1 MSEFDEERFKQW
13 LIADC
18 DRKKT
23 SSYDGAYVGLIKGSS
38 VDENGV
44 LTVGRPD
51 GNKFEAFQIDD
62 KRFHGKTVVDIIND
76 GAISDFKKCLDH
88 VDKGKISD
96 EIVQKYRNTKFP
108 RAIEFYKDMLEGI
121 PRSLKSQQKSG
132 QNHQDKVVED
142 FLKEKSSER
151 NLIYFGAPG
160 TGKSYALNEEAKMRF
175 HGNVERVTFYADYLH
190 SQFVGSYKPVM
201 ADNDTGIRYEFQPG
215 PFTRILVKA
224 LEHEDT
230 PYCLIIEEL
239 NRAEAASVFGDLFQ
253 LLDRDSNGVSQYP
266 VSVSEDFK
274 KYLKDK
280 FTEDKEAGAKGQKR
294 LNELVRKALYLGPDD
309 IDAKAE
315 NNIENNDC
323 GMIVIPSNMYIWATM
338 NSADQGVFPLD
349 TAFKRRWNFRYFPL
363 DDGKEKM
370 CTENDKYWNGI
381 REAINSKLIALG
393 VNEDKCMGPFFLNE
407 EERNNDF
414 DEAFKNKVIMY
425 LFEDA
430 AKYHKELFA
439 QQNITLS
446 GLFTAW
452 GNDKKSVFCE
462 DVAKVISNVSSSQQ
476 KSDGKAAPDKS
487 NEQPGGENED
497 APSADSANP
506 EPAQDGNDD

>member
-1 MSEFDEERFKQW
+1 MEIPENRWDMISQYKNA
-13 LIADC
+13 LKKLPIAY
-18 DRKKT
+18 R
-23 SSYDGAYVGLIKGSS
+23 
-38 VDENGV
+38 
-44 LTVGRPD
+44 
-51 GNKFEAFQIDD
+51 
-62 KRFHGKTVVDIIND
+62 
-76 GAISDFKKCLDH
+76 LD
-88 VDKGKISD
+88 
-96 EIVQKYRNTKFP
+96 
-108 RAIEFYKDMLEGI
+108 
-121 PRSLKSQQKSG
+121 SG
-132 QNHQDKVVED
+132 QLLSEYD
-142 FLKEKSSER
+142 FLSRYGFALTPDKPLNEQIHTEEEANAIYDVLMRVRYKIQTPGGGWRMDNHTLTSALKALFNTTVER
-151 NLIYFGAPG
+151 GKVAGASQKMIVKTNRNQIYFGAPG
-160 TGKSYALNEEAKMRF
+160 TGKSYALNEEAKKAFR
-175 HGNVERVTFYADYLH
+175 GNVERVTFYADYLH

-201 ADNDTGIRYEFQPG
+201 DSNGKDIKYEFQPG
-215 PFTRILVKA
+215 PFARILVKA
-224 LEHEDT
+224 LEHADT

-253 LLDRDSNGVSQYP
+253 LLDRDSNGASQYP

-274 KYLKDK
+274 KYL
-280 FTEDKEAGAKGQKR
+280 EDNLNSQGKNNLESLVKEA
-294 LNELVRKALYLGPDD
+294 LGS
-309 IDAKAE
+309 
-315 NNIENNDC
+315 NDVPNGSC

-349 TAFKRRWNFRYFPL
+349 TAFKRRWNFQYFPL
-363 DDGKEKM
+363 DEGKKKLH
-370 CTENDKYWNGI
+370 TENDKYWNRI
-381 REAINSKLIALG
+381 REAINAKLIELG

-439 QQNITLS
+439 QQNMTLS